1 MLWGRNK
8 MAIIHVASNELEK
21 YLNTDKVV
29 LLNFSASWCGPCIR
43 YGDILKQLDEE
54 LGDSVQIVKV
64 DTDKYPKLAKGFNVM
79 GIPNSRFYFNNQFEK
94 PFVGV
99 TSLETLKEKVLRVKA
114 K

>member
-1 MLWGRNK
+1 

-21 YLNTDKVV
+21 YLNTDKMV
-29 LLNFSASWCGPCIR
+29 LLNFSAPWCGPCIH

-64 DTDKYPKLAKGFNVM
+64 NTDKYPKLAKGFNVM

-99 TSLETLKEKVLRVKA
+99 TSLETLKEKILRVKA